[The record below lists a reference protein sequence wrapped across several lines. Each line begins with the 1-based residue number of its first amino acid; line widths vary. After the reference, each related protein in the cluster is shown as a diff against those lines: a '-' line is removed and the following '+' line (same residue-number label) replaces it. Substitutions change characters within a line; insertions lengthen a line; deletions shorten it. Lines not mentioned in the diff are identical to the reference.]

1 MMKILFVQL
10 MEIIMFDII
19 LACLF
24 IYIFVMV
31 LMGMFV
37 VCVYLNDMFVASCED
52 IKGFFKK

>member
-1 MMKILFVQL
+1 
-10 MEIIMFDII
+10 MFDII

-31 LMGMFV
+31 LMGLFV
-37 VCVYLNDMFVASCED
+37 VCVYLNDMFVKSCED

>member
-1 MMKILFVQL
+1 MIDL
-10 MEIIMFDII
+10 I

-31 LMGMFV
+31 LMGLFV

-52 IKGFFKK
+52 IVQWIRSR

>member
-1 MMKILFVQL
+1 MIDL
-10 MEIIMFDII
+10 I

-31 LMGMFV
+31 LMGLFV

-52 IKGFFKK
+52 IKNWVKGFYP

>member
-1 MMKILFVQL
+1 
-10 MEIIMFDII
+10 MFDII

-37 VCVYLNDMFVASCED
+37 VCVYSYHYILWCVIYNTLTIPVSRMDASS
-52 IKGFFKK
+52 